1 MGTVNQEMLVMNW
14 LRNHNGITQAE
25 ATKFLGVTRLSA
37 IIWKLRHKHG
47 FVIADKTESSK
58 NRFGVTVFFKRYY
71 LP

>member
-25 ATKFLGVTRLSA
+25 ATKYLAVTRLPA
-37 IIWKLRHKHG
+37 IIWVLRHKRG
-47 FVIADKTESSK
+47 FTILDKPESGK
-58 NRFGVTVFFKRYY
+58 NRFGIVTYYKRYY